1 MTRGGSGSLHQGQTG
16 EVISR
21 MWCQNGP
28 QMIPR
33 VGSFS
38 RVSQTAHAGAHATL
52 SSPSTI

>member
-1 MTRGGSGSLHQGQTG
+1 MTRGGSGSLHRGQTE

-21 MWCQNGP
+21 TRCQHGP

-33 VGSFS
+33 VGSFT
-38 RVSQTAHAGAHATL
+38 RVWQTAHAGAHATL